1 VDVFAALADPSR
13 RHILELLA
21 AGERQAGEI
30 AAAFAITR
38 PGVSKH
44 LRLLREAGLVGA
56 RSDGARRLYSL
67 RPGAL
72 DEVEAWVQRTR
83 HFWDQRLD
91 ALETEVRRGRRQ
103 RKESR

>member
-1 VDVFAALADPSR
+1 MDAFAALADPSR

-21 AGERQAGEI
+21 TGERQAGEI

-44 LRLLREAGLVGA
+44 LRLLREAGLVRA

-67 RPGAL
+67 QPSAL
-72 DEVEAWVQRTR
+72 DEVDAWVRRTR
-83 HFWDQRLD
+83 GFWEQRLD
-91 ALETEVRRGRRQ
+91 ALETEVRRGRRR
-103 RKESR
+103 RKEPR